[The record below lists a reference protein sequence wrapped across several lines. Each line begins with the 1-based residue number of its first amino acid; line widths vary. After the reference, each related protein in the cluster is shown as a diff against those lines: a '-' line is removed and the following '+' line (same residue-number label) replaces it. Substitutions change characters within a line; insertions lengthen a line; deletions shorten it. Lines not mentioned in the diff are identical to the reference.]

1 MYTLA
6 EFSREMRKIS
16 DSYGINGT
24 PRTGP
29 TGKAPHS
36 SRQTQ
41 VSPDMGTIQYG
52 VIMRPARGPRRKA
65 TPPDSQESLPPQR
78 KEPQRSRNILG
89 SLLRF
94 LSGNRRNHKI

>member
-6 EFSREMRKIS
+6 DFSREMRKIF
-16 DSYGINGT
+16 DSYGIKGT
-24 PRTGP
+24 RRTGG
-29 TGKAPHS
+29 TSNLS
-36 SRQTQ
+36 SSQTPA
-41 VSPDMGTIQYG
+41 SAGMDMMRYG